1 MPDTTVSEPLL
12 RSAIKTLYTRIKA
25 AADNASPTDL
35 AELATAANLIAG
47 RMTVIEIEEYGEHRI
62 KEIEIY
68 SNNTV
73 AAINNNVNDSIATMN
88 TARDAAI
95 DAVNKHKTQKVTEAT
110 NELNALKTQAT
121 NELNALKTQA
131 SEVIANVNKSV
142 VLGSDALF
150 FEPAATFLTNQAFI

>member
-73 AAINNNVNDSIATMN
+73 AAITSNVNDSIATMN

-110 NELNALKTQAT
+110 NELNALKTQAS
-121 NELNALKTQA
+121 A
-131 SEVIANVNKSV
+131 VIANVNESV

>member
-12 RSAIKTLYTRIKA
+12 RTAIKTLYTRIKA

-35 AELATAANLIAG
+35 AELATVVNLIAG

-73 AAINNNVNDSIATMN
+73 AAITSNVNDSIATMN

-110 NELNALKTQAT
+110 NELNALKTQAS
-121 NELNALKTQA
+121 A
-131 SEVIANVNKSV
+131 VIANVNESV

>member
-12 RSAIKTLYTRIKA
+12 RTAIKTLYTRIKA

-110 NELNALKTQAT
+110 NELNALKTQAST
-121 NELNALKTQA
+121 
-131 SEVIANVNKSV
+131 VIANVNESV

>member
-12 RSAIKTLYTRIKA
+12 RTAIKTLYTRIKA
-25 AADNASPTDL
+25 TADNASPTDL

-110 NELNALKTQAT
+110 NELNALKTQAS
-121 NELNALKTQA
+121 A
-131 SEVIANVNKSV
+131 VIANVNESV

>member
-12 RSAIKTLYTRIKA
+12 RTAIKTLYTRIKA

-73 AAINNNVNDSIATMN
+73 AAITSNVNDSIATMN

-110 NELNALKTQAT
+110 NELNALKT
-121 NELNALKTQA
+121 EA
-131 SEVIANVNKSV
+131 SAVIANVNESV

>member
-1 MPDTTVSEPLL
+1 MPDATVSEPLL

-110 NELNALKTQAT
+110 NELNALKTQA
-121 NELNALKTQA
+121 
-131 SEVIANVNKSV
+131 SEVIANVNESV

>member
-12 RSAIKTLYTRIKA
+12 RTAIKTLYTRIKA

-73 AAINNNVNDSIATMN
+73 AAITSNVNDSIATMN

-110 NELNALKTQAT
+110 NELD
-121 NELNALKTQA
+121 ALKTQA
-131 SEVIANVNKSV
+131 SAVIANVNESV

>member
-12 RSAIKTLYTRIKA
+12 RTAIKTLYTRIKA

-73 AAINNNVNDSIATMN
+73 AAITSNVNDSIATMN
-88 TARDAAI
+88 TARDSAITTMNTARDSAI
-95 DAVNKHKTQKVTEAT
+95 DTVNKHKTQKVTEAT
-110 NELNALKTQAT
+110 NELD
-121 NELNALKTQA
+121 ALKTQA
-131 SEVIANVNKSV
+131 SAVIANVNESV

-150 FEPAATFLTNQAFI
+150 FEPTATFLINQAFI

>member
-110 NELNALKTQAT
+110 NELNALKTQA
-121 NELNALKTQA
+121 
-131 SEVIANVNKSV
+131 SEVIANVNESV

>member
-47 RMTVIEIEEYGEHRI
+47 RMTVIEIEEYGEYRI

-73 AAINNNVNDSIATMN
+73 AAITSNVNNSITTMNTARDSAITTMN

-95 DAVNKHKTQKVTEAT
+95 DAVNKHKTQKVTEA
-110 NELNALKTQAT
+110 A

-131 SEVIANVNKSV
+131 SAVIANVNKSV

>member
-12 RSAIKTLYTRIKA
+12 RTAIKTLYTRIKA

-73 AAINNNVNDSIATMN
+73 AAITSNVNDSIATMN

-110 NELNALKTQAT
+110 NELNALKTQAS
-121 NELNALKTQA
+121 A
-131 SEVIANVNKSV
+131 VIANVNESV

-150 FEPAATFLTNQAFI
+150 FEPVATFLTNQAFI

>member
-12 RSAIKTLYTRIKA
+12 RTAIKTLYTRIKA

-110 NELNALKTQAT
+110 NELD
-121 NELNALKTQA
+121 ALKTQA
-131 SEVIANVNKSV
+131 SAVIANVNESV

>member
-12 RSAIKTLYTRIKA
+12 RTAIKTLYTRIKA

-73 AAINNNVNDSIATMN
+73 AAITSN
-88 TARDAAI
+88 
-95 DAVNKHKTQKVTEAT
+95 VNKHKTQKVTEAT
-110 NELNALKTQAT
+110 NELNALKTQAS
-121 NELNALKTQA
+121 A
-131 SEVIANVNKSV
+131 VIANVNESV

>member
-12 RSAIKTLYTRIKA
+12 RTAIKTLYTRIKA

-95 DAVNKHKTQKVTEAT
+95 DAVNKQKTMRLIQE
-110 NELNALKTQAT
+110 Q
-121 NELNALKTQA
+121 Q
-131 SEVIANVNKSV
+131 IH
-142 VLGSDALF
+142 
-150 FEPAATFLTNQAFI
+150 

>member
-73 AAINNNVNDSIATMN
+73 AAITSNVNNSIATMN

-95 DAVNKHKTQKVTEAT
+95 DAVNEHKTQKVTEAT
-110 NELNALKTQAT
+110 NELNALKTQAS
-121 NELNALKTQA
+121 A
-131 SEVIANVNKSV
+131 VIANVNESV

>member
-12 RSAIKTLYTRIKA
+12 RTAIKTLYTRIKA

-73 AAINNNVNDSIATMN
+73 AAITSNVNDSIATMN

-131 SEVIANVNKSV
+131 NTVIANVNESV

>member
-110 NELNALKTQAT
+110 NELNALKTQAS
-121 NELNALKTQA
+121 A
-131 SEVIANVNKSV
+131 VIANVNESV

>member
-35 AELATAANLIAG
+35 AELVTAANLIAG
-47 RMTVIEIEEYGEHRI
+47 RMTVIEIEEYGEYRI

-73 AAINNNVNDSIATMN
+73 AAITSNVNDSIATMN
-88 TARDAAI
+88 TARDSAI
-95 DAVNKHKTQKVTEAT
+95 DAVNEHKTQKVTEAT
-110 NELNALKTQAT
+110 NELNALKTQAS
-121 NELNALKTQA
+121 A
-131 SEVIANVNKSV
+131 VIANVNESV

>member
-12 RSAIKTLYTRIKA
+12 RTAIKTLYTRIKA
-25 AADNASPTDL
+25 AADNSSPTDL

-88 TARDAAI
+88 A
-95 DAVNKHKTQKVTEAT
+95 
-110 NELNALKTQAT
+110 ELNALKT
-121 NELNALKTQA
+121 EA
-131 SEVIANVNKSV
+131 SAVIANVNESV

>member
-12 RSAIKTLYTRIKA
+12 RTAIKTLYTRIKA

-110 NELNALKTQAT
+110 NELNALKTQAS
-121 NELNALKTQA
+121 A
-131 SEVIANVNKSV
+131 VIANVNESV

>member
-12 RSAIKTLYTRIKA
+12 RTAIKTLYTRIKA

-110 NELNALKTQAT
+110 NELNALKTQA
-121 NELNALKTQA
+121 
-131 SEVIANVNKSV
+131 SEVIANVNESV

>member
-12 RSAIKTLYTRIKA
+12 RTAIKTLYTRIKA

-68 SNNTV
+68 SNNIV

-110 NELNALKTQAT
+110 NELNALKT
-121 NELNALKTQA
+121 EA
-131 SEVIANVNKSV
+131 SAVIANVNESV

>member
-12 RSAIKTLYTRIKA
+12 RTAIKTLYTRIKA

-73 AAINNNVNDSIATMN
+73 AAIN

-110 NELNALKTQAT
+110 NELNALKT
-121 NELNALKTQA
+121 EA
-131 SEVIANVNKSV
+131 SAVIAYVNESV

>member
-12 RSAIKTLYTRIKA
+12 RTAIKTLYTRIKA

-110 NELNALKTQAT
+110 NELNALKT
-121 NELNALKTQA
+121 EA
-131 SEVIANVNKSV
+131 STVIANVNESV

>member
-12 RSAIKTLYTRIKA
+12 RTAIKTLYTRIKA

-73 AAINNNVNDSIATMN
+73 AAITSNVNDSIATMN

-110 NELNALKTQAT
+110 NELNALKTQAS
-121 NELNALKTQA
+121 A
-131 SEVIANVNKSV
+131 VIANVNESV

>member
-110 NELNALKTQAT
+110 NELNALKTQAS
-121 NELNALKTQA
+121 AF
-131 SEVIANVNKSV
+131 IANVNESV

>member
-12 RSAIKTLYTRIKA
+12 RTAIKTLYTRIKA

-73 AAINNNVNDSIATMN
+73 AAITSNVNDSIATMN

-110 NELNALKTQAT
+110 NELNALKTQAS
-121 NELNALKTQA
+121 A
-131 SEVIANVNKSV
+131 VIANVNESV
-142 VLGSDALF
+142 ILGSDALF
-150 FEPAATFLTNQAFI
+150 FEPASTFLTNQAFI